1 MLTEVRV
8 AAGAPRMIG
17 ERTATRSGGLV
28 ATGKATLGVGEVKV
42 PIIFDASF
50 LMLGGSQRVV
60 ELAGASGIFFQVAL
74 AVLVQAVAPSE
85 TSLSL
90 GQR

>member
-1 MLTEVRV
+1 
-8 AAGAPRMIG
+8 MIG

-42 PIIFDASF
+42 PKMIDASF

-60 ELAGASGIFFQVAL
+60 ELAGESGILFQVAL
-74 AVLVQAVAPSE
+74 AVLVEAEAPRE

>member
-1 MLTEVRV
+1 
-8 AAGAPRMIG
+8 MIG

-50 LMLGGSQRVV
+50 RMLGGSQRVV
-60 ELAGASGIFFQVAL
+60 ELAGASGILFQVAL
-74 AVLVQAVAPSE
+74 AVLVEAVAPSE

>member
-1 MLTEVRV
+1 
-8 AAGAPRMIG
+8 MIG
-17 ERTATRSGGLV
+17 ERTATHRGGLV

-42 PIIFDASF
+42 PKMIDASF

-60 ELAGASGIFFQVAL
+60 ELAGASGILFQVAL
-74 AVLVQAVAPSE
+74 AVLVEAVAPRE